1 MRDGNMHIAYL
12 ECTLCGERYSADQ
25 VRYVCP
31 KHGDQGILDTI
42 YDYKE
47 IAASTNPQ
55 LLSES
60 RDLSIWR
67 YSELLPLE
75 NPRTSAPPLQVG
87 WTPLYSAA
95 RLGAKLGLPHLL
107 IKDDGRNPTASFKD
121 RASAV
126 VVAKARELG
135 VETITTASSGNAGA
149 ALAGLA
155 AAAQMPAVIFVPQTA
170 PQAKVAQLLMFGA
183 QVLLIKGTYD
193 QAFDL
198 CLAASEEFGWY
209 CRNTAYNPYTVEG
222 KKTAAFEICE
232 QLTFVPVGAKHPDS
246 QSGVVTLEAQRTAS
260 PLQKWRAP
268 DRIFVSVGDGN
279 IISGLWKGLR
289 DLSALGWI
297 DKMPRLMGVQ
307 AEGSAAC
314 YNAWRAGTEQIA
326 PVDAHTIADSISVGL
341 PRDGRRAVRAV
352 GATNGAYLTV
362 TDEEI
367 LAAMRD
373 LARHAAVFAEPAGAA
388 AYAGVVKAARE
399 GLAKSDETVVCLI
412 TGNGL
417 KDIASAMKAAGE
429 ARVIELELDE
439 VRRAVKL

>member
-1 MRDGNMHIAYL
+1 MHIAYL
-12 ECTLCGERYSADQ
+12 ECTICGERYPPEQ

-31 KHGDQGILDTI
+31 KHGDEGILDTI
-42 YDYKE
+42 YDYRE
-47 IAASTNPQ
+47 IAAATNPHAI
-55 LLSES
+55 SES
-60 RDLSIWR
+60 HDFSVWR

-75 NPRTSAPPLQVG
+75 GPHASAPPLQVG
-87 WTPLYSAA
+87 WTPLYRAA
-95 RLGAKLGLPHLL
+95 RLGAKLGLPRLFV
-107 IKDDGRNPTASFKD
+107 KDDGRNPTASFKD

-126 VVAKARELG
+126 VVAKARELRVG
-135 VETITTASSGNAGA
+135 VITTASSGNAGA

-155 AAAQMPAVIFVPQTA
+155 AAAEMPAVIFVPQTA

-183 QVLLIKGTYD
+183 QVLLVKGTYD

-198 CLAASEEFGWY
+198 CMAASKEFGWY

-222 KKTAAFEICE
+222 KKTASFEICE
-232 QLTFVPVGAKHPDS
+232 QLSVGEELN
-246 QSGVVTLEAQRTAS
+246 SGLARVRESNSRTNT
-260 PLQKWRAP
+260 WRAP
-268 DRIFVSVGDGN
+268 DSIFVSVGDGN

-289 DLSALGWI
+289 DLDALGWI
-297 DKMPRLMGVQ
+297 DKMPKLMGVQ

-314 YNAWRAGTEQIA
+314 YNAWRAGREEVVA
-326 PVDAHTIADSISVGL
+326 VDAHTIADSISVGL

-352 GATNGAYLTV
+352 RATNGAYLTV

-373 LARHAAVFAEPAGAA
+373 LAREAAVFAEPAGAT
-388 AYAGVVKAARE
+388 AYAGVVQAARA
-399 GLAKSDETVVCLI
+399 GLMTSDETVVCLI

-429 ARVIELELDE
+429 ARVIEPNLDE
-439 VRRAVKL
+439 VRQAVKT